1 MRLSYDL
8 HIHSCLSPCGDNDML
23 PSNIVGMA
31 ALKGLNAIAVTD
43 HCSCLNCPAV
53 EKLAKAYGVV
63 ALFGMEL
70 TTEEEVHVLCLFDE
84 LEKAM
89 EFGKYIRTQYLDIM
103 NVPEIFGEQL
113 IVDEEDNITGKED
126 ILLIN
131 ATKIG
136 FEQVFGLTEK
146 YGGVMIPAHVE
157 KKANSLLA
165 NLGAVPEDSKFTCFE
180 MKHIGYL
187 DQIREENPYFKGC
200 RVISNSDAHYLEH
213 INEPINFIEA
223 EERSASAILKALKGT
238 TFQAVDKPPSASSTT

>member
-1 MRLSYDL
+1 MKLSYDL
-8 HIHSCLSPCGDNDML
+8 HIHSCLSPCGDNDMI

-31 ALKGLNAIAVTD
+31 MLKQLDVIAVTD

-53 EKLAKAYGVV
+53 AKLAAAYGIT

-89 EFGKYIRTQYLDIM
+89 DFGSYVRTQYLDIM

-113 IVDEEDNITGKED
+113 IMDEDDNIIGKED
-126 ILLIN
+126 TLLIN
-131 ATKIG
+131 ATQIG

-165 NLGAVPEDSKFTCFE
+165 NLGAVPEDSRFTCFE
-180 MKHIGYL
+180 MKHIGYRE
-187 DQIREENPYFKGC
+187 QISEQHPYFRNC
-200 RVISNSDAHYLEH
+200 RMITNSDAHYLEN
-213 INEPINFIEA
+213 INEPVNFLEA
-223 EERSASAILKALKGT
+223 DENTAAAVLRALRG
-238 TFQAVDKPPSASSTT
+238 

>member
-1 MRLSYDL
+1 MKLSYDL
-8 HIHSCLSPCGDNDML
+8 HIHSCLSPCGDKDML

-31 ALKGLNAIAVTD
+31 MLKQLDVIAVTD

-53 EKLAKAYGVV
+53 AKLAAAYGIT

-70 TTEEEVHVLCLFDE
+70 TTEEEVHVLCLFDT

-89 EFGKYIRTQYLDIM
+89 DFGSYVRTQYLDIM

-113 IVDEEDNITGKED
+113 IMDEDDNVIGKED

-131 ATKIG
+131 ATQIG

-165 NLGAVPEDSKFTCFE
+165 NLGAVPEDSRFTCFE
-180 MKHIGYL
+180 MKHIGYR
-187 DQIREENPYFKGC
+187 DQISEEHPYFKNC
-200 RVISNSDAHYLEH
+200 RMITNSDAHYLEH
-213 INEPINFIEA
+213 INEPVNFLEA
-223 EERSASAILKALKGT
+223 DENTAAAVLNALKG
-238 TFQAVDKPPSASSTT
+238 QI

>member
-1 MRLSYDL
+1 MKLSYDL
-8 HIHSCLSPCGDNDML
+8 HIHSCLSPCGDNDMI

-31 ALKGLNAIAVTD
+31 MLKQLDVIAVTD

-53 EKLAKAYGVV
+53 AKLAAAYGIT

-89 EFGKYIRTQYLDIM
+89 DFGSYVRTQYLDVM

-113 IVDEEDNITGKED
+113 IMDEDDNIIGKEET
-126 ILLIN
+126 LLIN
-131 ATKIG
+131 ATQIG

-165 NLGAVPEDSKFTCFE
+165 NLGAVPEDSRFTCFE
-180 MKHIGYL
+180 MKHIGYRE
-187 DQIREENPYFKGC
+187 QISEEHPYFKKC
-200 RVISNSDAHYLEH
+200 RMITNSDAHYLEH
-213 INEPINFIEA
+213 INEPVNFLEA
-223 EERSASAILKALKGT
+223 DENTAAAVLRALKCN
-238 TFQAVDKPPSASSTT
+238 V

>member
-1 MRLSYDL
+1 MKLSYDL

-31 ALKGLNAIAVTD
+31 MLKQLDVIAVTD

-53 EKLAKAYGVV
+53 AKLAAAYGIT

-89 EFGKYIRTQYLDIM
+89 DFGSYVRTQYLDIM

-113 IVDEEDNITGKED
+113 IVDEDDNVIGKED
-126 ILLIN
+126 TLLIN
-131 ATKIG
+131 ATQIG

-165 NLGAVPEDSKFTCFE
+165 NLGAVPEDSRFTCFE
-180 MKHIGYL
+180 MKHIGYRE
-187 DQIREENPYFKGC
+187 QISEQHPYFKNC
-200 RVISNSDAHYLEH
+200 RMITNSDAHYLEH
-213 INEPINFIEA
+213 INEPVNFLEA
-223 EERSASAILKALKGT
+223 DENTAAAVLKALKC
-238 TFQAVDKPPSASSTT
+238 

>member
-1 MRLSYDL
+1 MKLSYDL
-8 HIHSCLSPCGDNDML
+8 HIHSCLSPCGDNDMI

-31 ALKGLNAIAVTD
+31 MLKQLDVIAVTD

-53 EKLAKAYGVV
+53 AKLAAAYGIT

-89 EFGKYIRTQYLDIM
+89 DFGSYVRTQYLDVM

-113 IVDEEDNITGKED
+113 IMDEDDNIIGKED
-126 ILLIN
+126 TLLIN
-131 ATKIG
+131 ATQIG

-165 NLGAVPEDSKFTCFE
+165 NLGAVPEDSRFTCFE
-180 MKHIGYL
+180 MKHIGYRE
-187 DQIREENPYFKGC
+187 QISEEHPYFKKC
-200 RVISNSDAHYLEH
+200 RMITNSDAHYLEN
-213 INEPINFIEA
+213 INEPVNFLEA
-223 EERSASAILKALKGT
+223 DENTAAAVLRALKCN
-238 TFQAVDKPPSASSTT
+238 V

>member
-1 MRLSYDL
+1 MKLSYDL
-8 HIHSCLSPCGDNDML
+8 HIHSCLSPCGDNDMI

-31 ALKGLNAIAVTD
+31 MLKQLDVIAVTD

-53 EKLAKAYGVV
+53 AKLAAAYGIT

-89 EFGKYIRTQYLDIM
+89 DFGSYVRTQYLDVM

-113 IVDEEDNITGKED
+113 IMDEDDNIIGKEET
-126 ILLIN
+126 LLIN
-131 ATKIG
+131 ATQIG

-165 NLGAVPEDSKFTCFE
+165 NLGAVPEDSRFTCFE
-180 MKHIGYL
+180 MKHIGYRE
-187 DQIREENPYFKGC
+187 QISEEHPYFKKC
-200 RVISNSDAHYLEH
+200 RMITNSDAHYLEN
-213 INEPINFIEA
+213 INEPVNFLEA
-223 EERSASAILKALKGT
+223 DENTAAAVLRALKG
-238 TFQAVDKPPSASSTT
+238 

>member
-1 MRLSYDL
+1 MKLSYDL
-8 HIHSCLSPCGDNDML
+8 HIHSCLSPCGDNDMI

-31 ALKGLNAIAVTD
+31 MLKRLDVIAVTD

-53 EKLAKAYGVV
+53 AKLAAAYGIT

-89 EFGKYIRTQYLDIM
+89 DFGSYVRTQYLDIA

-113 IVDEEDNITGKED
+113 IMDEDDNIIGKED
-126 ILLIN
+126 TLLIN
-131 ATKIG
+131 ATQIG

-165 NLGAVPEDSKFTCFE
+165 NLGAVPEDSRFTCFE
-180 MKHIGYL
+180 MKHIGYRE
-187 DQIREENPYFKGC
+187 QISEEHPYFRNC
-200 RVISNSDAHYLEH
+200 RMITNSDAHYLEH
-213 INEPINFIEA
+213 INEPVNFLEA
-223 EERSASAILKALKGT
+223 DENTAAAVLRALKCN
-238 TFQAVDKPPSASSTT
+238 A

>member
-1 MRLSYDL
+1 MKLSYDL
-8 HIHSCLSPCGDNDML
+8 HIHSCLSPCGDNDMI

-31 ALKGLNAIAVTD
+31 MLKQLDVIAVTD

-53 EKLAKAYGVV
+53 AKLAAAYGIT

-89 EFGKYIRTQYLDIM
+89 DFGSYVRTQYLDIM

-113 IVDEEDNITGKED
+113 IMDEDDNVIGKED
-126 ILLIN
+126 TLLIN
-131 ATKIG
+131 ATQIG

-165 NLGAVPEDSKFTCFE
+165 NLGAVPDDSRFTCFE
-180 MKHIGYL
+180 MKHIGYRE
-187 DQIREENPYFKGC
+187 QISEQHPYFRNC
-200 RVISNSDAHYLEH
+200 RMITNSDAHYLEH
-213 INEPINFIEA
+213 INEPVNFLEA
-223 EERSASAILKALKGT
+223 DENTAAAVLRALKG
-238 TFQAVDKPPSASSTT
+238 

>member
-1 MRLSYDL
+1 MKLSYDL

-31 ALKGLNAIAVTD
+31 MLKQLDVIAVTD

-53 EKLAKAYGVV
+53 EKLAKAYGIT

-89 EFGKYIRTQYLDIM
+89 DFGSYVRTQYLDIA

-113 IVDEEDNITGKED
+113 IVDEDDNIIGKED
-126 ILLIN
+126 TLLIN
-131 ATKIG
+131 ATQIG
-136 FEQVFGLTEK
+136 FEFVYGLTEK

-165 NLGAVPEDSKFTCFE
+165 NLGAVPEESRFTCFE
-180 MKHIGYL
+180 MKHIGYHE
-187 DQIREENPYFKGC
+187 QVCEEHPYFKTC
-200 RVISNSDAHYLEH
+200 RMITNSDAHYLEH
-213 INEPINFIEA
+213 INEPVNFLEA
-223 EERSASAILKALKGT
+223 DENTAAAVLRALKG
-238 TFQAVDKPPSASSTT
+238 

>member
-1 MRLSYDL
+1 MKLSYDL
-8 HIHSCLSPCGDNDML
+8 HIHSCLSPCGDNDMI

-31 ALKGLNAIAVTD
+31 MLKQLDVIAVTD

-53 EKLAKAYGVV
+53 AKLAAAYGIT

-89 EFGKYIRTQYLDIM
+89 DFGSYVRTQYLDVM

-113 IVDEEDNITGKED
+113 IMDEDDNIIGKEET
-126 ILLIN
+126 LLIN
-131 ATKIG
+131 ATQIG

-165 NLGAVPEDSKFTCFE
+165 NLGAVPEDSRFTCFE
-180 MKHIGYL
+180 MKHIGYRE
-187 DQIREENPYFKGC
+187 QISEEHPYFKKC
-200 RVISNSDAHYLEH
+200 RMITNSDAHYLEH
-213 INEPINFIEA
+213 INEPVNFLEA
-223 EERSASAILKALKGT
+223 DENTAAAVLRALKG
-238 TFQAVDKPPSASSTT
+238 

>member
-1 MRLSYDL
+1 MKLSYDL

-31 ALKGLNAIAVTD
+31 MLKQLDVIAVTD

-53 EKLAKAYGVV
+53 AKLAAAYGIT

-89 EFGKYIRTQYLDIM
+89 DFGSYVRTQYLDIM

-113 IVDEEDNITGKED
+113 IVDEDDNVIGKED
-126 ILLIN
+126 TLLIN
-131 ATKIG
+131 ATQIG

-165 NLGAVPEDSKFTCFE
+165 NLGAVPEDSRFTCFE
-180 MKHIGYL
+180 MKHIGYRE
-187 DQIREENPYFKGC
+187 QISEQHPYFRNC
-200 RVISNSDAHYLEH
+200 RMITNSDAHYLEH
-213 INEPINFIEA
+213 INEPVNFLEA
-223 EERSASAILKALKGT
+223 DENTAAAVLKALKC
-238 TFQAVDKPPSASSTT
+238 

>member
-1 MRLSYDL
+1 MKLSYDL
-8 HIHSCLSPCGDNDML
+8 HIHSCLSPCGDKDML

-31 ALKGLNAIAVTD
+31 MLKQLDVIAVTD

-53 EKLAKAYGVV
+53 AKLAAAYGIT

-70 TTEEEVHVLCLFDE
+70 TTEEEVHVLCLFDT

-89 EFGKYIRTQYLDIM
+89 DFGSYVRTQYLDIM

-113 IVDEEDNITGKED
+113 IMDEDDNVIGKED

-131 ATKIG
+131 ATQIG

-165 NLGAVPEDSKFTCFE
+165 NLGAVPEDSRFTCFE
-180 MKHIGYL
+180 MKHIGYR
-187 DQIREENPYFKGC
+187 DQISEEHPYFKTC
-200 RVISNSDAHYLEH
+200 RMITNSDAHYLEH
-213 INEPINFIEA
+213 INEPVNFLEA
-223 EERSASAILKALKGT
+223 DENTAAAVLNALKG
-238 TFQAVDKPPSASSTT
+238 QI